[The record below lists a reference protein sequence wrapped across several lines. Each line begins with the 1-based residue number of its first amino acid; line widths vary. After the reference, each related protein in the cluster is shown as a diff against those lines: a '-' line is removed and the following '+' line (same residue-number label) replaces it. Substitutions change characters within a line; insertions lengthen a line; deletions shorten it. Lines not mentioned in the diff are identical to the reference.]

1 LGVPVD
7 EETVLKTATAP
18 DNVKAGYGERS
29 VAEAP
34 LDEKRVLRVVFVEEV
49 DVINVV
55 TVYPARRG
63 RYD

>member
-1 LGVPVD
+1 MD
-7 EETVLKTATAP
+7 EATVMDALAKAETVKPA
-18 DNVKAGYGERS
+18 YGGRR
-29 VAEAP
+29 VAEKT